1 MLHPLDDQPLHQ
13 TPEPIAHVATGDRNA
28 YDRYFFNGYSAD
40 GSIFFAAALGV
51 YPNREVIDAAFS
63 VVRDGVQTSVHASG
77 RLDRGRV
84 RTSIG
89 PIEVQVV
96 EPMRT
101 LRVLVGPNDAGV
113 EADITFAA
121 RTEAV
126 EEPRFTV
133 RRGTRVVMDYTRL
146 TQFGT
151 WSGHVDVGGDRVDL
165 TAEQV
170 LGCRDRSWGIRSVG
184 EREVGAPGGM
194 PQFFWLWAPLNLG
207 DRCIH
212 VDFQEDGDGRRAHAN
227 GELIPLLDSPGAPL
241 QLAEP
246 TAQRVADVGHDVVWR
261 PGTRRSDAATLTLRP
276 SGEAPLVVELEPI
289 LDFQML
295 GIGYLHPEWGHGM
308 WKGEEVVGVESWRL
322 DELDPLALQH
332 LHVQQLVRVR
342 VGDEVGT
349 GVLEQLAIGPHAP
362 SGFTDLADG
371 AEGPRKG

>member
-1 MLHPLDDQPLHQ
+1 MLHPLDDLPLHQ

-28 YDRYFFNGYSAD
+28 YDRYFFNGYSPD

-51 YPNREVIDAAFS
+51 YPNRQVIDGAFS
-63 VVRDGVQTSVHASG
+63 VVRGGVQTSVHASG
-77 RLDRGRV
+77 RLDPARV
-84 RTSIG
+84 RTSVG
-89 PIEVQVV
+89 PIAVEVV

-101 LRVLVGPNDAGV
+101 LRVVVGPNDAGIV
-113 EADITFAA
+113 ADVTFEA

-133 RRGTRVVMDYTRL
+133 HRGTRVVMDYTRL

-151 WSGHVDVGGDRVDL
+151 WSGHVAVGDDRVDL
-165 TAEQV
+165 AAEDV

-184 EREVGAPGGM
+184 EREVGAPGGS
-194 PQFFWLWAPLNLG
+194 PQFFWLWAPLNLD

-212 VDFQEDGDGRRAHAN
+212 VDFQEDATGRRAHAN
-227 GELIPLLDSPGAPL
+227 GELVPLLDVPGAPL
-241 QLAEP
+241 QLDEP
-246 TAQRVADVGHDVVWR
+246 PARRVPDVGHEVVWR

-276 SGEAPLVVELEPI
+276 AGGEAVAVELEPI

-308 WKGEEVVGVESWRL
+308 WKGEEAVGVESWRL
-322 DELDPLALQH
+322 DELDPLAPQH

-342 VGDEVGT
+342 IGEEAGT
-349 GVLEQLAIGPHAP
+349 GVLEQLVIGPHQP
-362 SGFTDLADG
+362 SGFTGLADG
-371 AEGPRKG
+371 AKGPATG